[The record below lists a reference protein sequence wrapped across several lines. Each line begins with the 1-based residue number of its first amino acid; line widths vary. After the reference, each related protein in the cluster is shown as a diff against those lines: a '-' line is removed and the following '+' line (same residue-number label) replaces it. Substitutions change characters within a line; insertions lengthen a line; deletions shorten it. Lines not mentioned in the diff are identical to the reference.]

1 MKIGIAGYGYV
12 GQAHE
17 AALKDYH
24 EILISDPALGHY
36 ADLKHADAIIVCVS
50 TPQHTSGSCNVNN
63 VYEVIAAAPPVPILI
78 KSTISLEGWDVIR
91 TDFISANL
99 TFSPEF
105 LRAATA
111 LEDFKNTT
119 HFMMGGDG
127 VGFWADVLINAMG
140 NITIDNVSVSE
151 LILTKYFRNSFLA
164 TKVAFFNQ
172 VYELCQTT
180 RADYETVAKHIG
192 NDPRIGHSHT
202 TITDERGFGGHC
214 FPKDT
219 SALIKTAQTHNTQLS
234 ILEEAIKYNNSI
246 RKETD

>member
-78 KSTISLEGWDVIR
+78 KSTISIEGWDVIR
-91 TDFISANL
+91 TDFVSANL

-111 LEDFKNTT
+111 LEDFANTKQ
-119 HFMMGGDG
+119 FMMGGDN
-127 VGFWADVLINAMG
+127 VGFWAQLFIDAMG
-140 NITIDNVSVSE
+140 DISVSNASVAE
-151 LILTKYFRNSFLA
+151 LILTKYFRNAFLA
-164 TKVAFFNQ
+164 TKVTFFNQ
-172 VYELCQTT
+172 MYDLCK
-180 RADYETVAKHIG
+180 AAGIDYDPVAIG
-192 NDPRIGHSHT
+192 VGMDPRIGDSH
-202 TITDERGFGGHC
+202 ITVTEMRGYGGHC
-214 FPKDT
+214 FPKDINAIVM
-219 SALIKTAQTHNTQLS
+219 SGKQHGKTLT
-234 ILEEAIKYNNSI
+234 ILEAVTKYNSTI
-246 RKETD
+246 RKDNV

>member
-24 EILISDPALGHY
+24 EILIRDPALGYY
-36 ADLKHADAIIVCVS
+36 ADLQHADAIIVCVS
-50 TPQHTSGSCNVNN
+50 TPQHTSGACNINN
-63 VYEVIAAAPPVPILI
+63 VYDIVSNAPPVPILI

-91 TDFISANL
+91 TEFVGANL

-111 LEDFKNTT
+111 LEDFANTKD
-119 HFMMGGDG
+119 FMMGGDNI
-127 VGFWADVLINAMG
+127 GFWADILITALG
-140 NITIDNVSVSE
+140 NINVSSAGVAD

-172 VYELCQTT
+172 VYDLCQSTG
-180 RADYETVAKHIG
+180 ADYETVAKHIG

-234 ILEEAIKYNNSI
+234 ILKEAVNYNTQL
-246 RKETD
+246 RKGTT

>member
-24 EILISDPALGHY
+24 EILIRDPALGHY
-36 ADLKHADAIIVCVS
+36 ADLQHADAIIICVS
-50 TPQHTSGSCNVNN
+50 TPQHTSGACNINN
-63 VYEVIAAAPPVPILI
+63 VYDIVSNAPPVPILI

-91 TDFISANL
+91 TEFIKSNL

-111 LEDFKNTT
+111 LEDFANTKD
-119 HFMMGGDG
+119 FMMGGDN
-127 VGFWADVLINAMG
+127 VGFWADVLITALG
-140 NITIDNVSVSE
+140 NINVSSAGVAE
-151 LILTKYFRNSFLA
+151 LILTKYFRNAFLA

-172 VYELCQTT
+172 VYDLCQSTG
-180 RADYETVAKHIG
+180 ADYETVAKHMG

-202 TITDERGFGGHC
+202 KVTKERGFGGHC

-219 SALIKTAQTHNTQLS
+219 SALIKTAKTHNTQLS
-234 ILEEAIKYNNSI
+234 ILEEAINYNNNI
-246 RKETD
+246 RKGTN